1 MPAVAARLLIV
12 IFVLGLPAVA
22 AGQESP
28 KLDPNS
34 PAGVEYQLPLDRA
47 REEAAGETQRDSGG
61 AKRAP
66 AFGAGVTERRSST
79 KDDGSDEGSGEAD
92 GGEAEFGKAHFAEAD
107 FGEAPANTGA
117 KTASATSGGGA
128 GASVPLIAAAVL
140 LVGGALGL
148 GLRRGLGGTPGQ

>member
-1 MPAVAARLLIV
+1 MPAVVPRLLIV
-12 IFVLGLPAVA
+12 IFALGLPAAA

-47 REEAAGETQRDSGG
+47 REEAAGETSREPGG
-61 AKRAP
+61 SQRAP
-66 AFGAGVTERRSST
+66 AFGTGVTERASS
-79 KDDGSDEGSGEAD
+79 KDRGSGGASDEGSGEIDA
-92 GGEAEFGKAHFAEAD
+92 GEASAT
-107 FGEAPANTGA
+107 NTPA
-117 KTASATSGGGA
+117 KTASATPEGGA

-148 GLRRGLGGTPGQ
+148 GLRRGLSDSPGQ